1 MAQTL
6 NKILILG
13 TGGFA
18 HVAAD
23 IISDIPGYQ
32 ACGFVENLD
41 KNRCRQPICGLPVH
55 WIGDAHALS
64 KDHLAVCCLGTTKR
78 HKLIDEALAAGFEFT
93 TIVHPTSHI
102 SKKSTLDRGCF
113 IGPGVIISTNTHLG
127 EHVRVNR
134 GVLIGHDTTIDAF
147 STIQPGANIAGRCHI
162 ERCCYIGMSAT
173 VIDSLK
179 IGRQSVI
186 GAGAVVTKDVPEKV
200 MTVGIP
206 AKIIREGIDGM

>member
-1 MAQTL
+1 MSQML

-32 ACGFVENLD
+32 VCGFIENLD
-41 KNRCRQPICGLPVH
+41 RDRCDKSICDLPVH
-55 WIGDAHALS
+55 WIGDAGEFS

-78 HKLIDEALAAGFEFT
+78 HKLINEALDAGFEFA
-93 TIVHPTSHI
+93 TIVHPTSRI
-102 SKKSTLDRGCF
+102 SKKSTIARGCL

-134 GVLIGHDTTIDAF
+134 GVLIGHDTTIDEL

-162 ERCCYIGMSAT
+162 KRCCYIGMSAT
-173 VIDSLK
+173 VIDNLN
-179 IGRQSVI
+179 IGQQCVI
-186 GAGAVVTKDVPEKV
+186 GAGAVVTKNMPDRV
-200 MTVGIP
+200 MAVGIP
-206 AKIIREGIDGM
+206 AKIIQENIDGM